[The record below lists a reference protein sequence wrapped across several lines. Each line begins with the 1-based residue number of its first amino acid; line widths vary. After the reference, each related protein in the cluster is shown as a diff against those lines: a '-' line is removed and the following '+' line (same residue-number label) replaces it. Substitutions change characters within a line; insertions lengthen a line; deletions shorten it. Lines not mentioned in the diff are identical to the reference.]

1 MVNSYAGKILRIN
14 LSKKN
19 GILKEALNINF
30 AKKFLGGKGF
40 GAKLLYDILRPNT
53 DPFGPD
59 NPVIYCTGPI
69 TATMAPCNRYC
80 IVTKSPLTGTFSDS
94 YAGGHF
100 GQELKY
106 AGYDVVIISGK
117 AKKPVYIWIDDED
130 IHIKP
135 ADHLWGLDTYEVYK
149 VLKKEV
155 GDETAKISCI
165 GPAGERKV
173 RFALVDSEYHRQA
186 GRCGTGAV
194 MGSKNLKAIVAR
206 GTNDISVAHPKAFE
220 EAIQKAYEEV
230 AECEESASRWI
241 KTGGTPAFIPFANEQ
256 ALYPV
261 RNFQDGYS
269 EKAENLNDVKQ
280 RKSFWLR
287 EYGCFACPVHCT
299 KIGMIRKGPFAGTV
313 CDVIEYET
321 TGLLG
326 ADCEIYNVEALAYAN
341 CLCDRLGLDTI
352 STGNVVGFAMECYER
367 GILTRK
373 DTGGIEL
380 TFGNWK
386 AQIELIK
393 KIAHREGIGDTLA
406 EGVMRAAKLIGKGAD
421 DLAVHVK
428 GMEAPA
434 WGPRGAPGEGLAL
447 ATADRGAD
455 HQKAWPI
462 AFEVQGSIWPGGHP
476 VDRLTTEGKA
486 EAVKWEQEHLAALY
500 SLVICEIFSHTGI
513 KNNTYAKLASAA
525 TGWDIDYAK
534 LLEYGERTWNV
545 IKLYNWREGFR
556 RKDDELP
563 PRFKEPL
570 PSGPAKGHKFT
581 DENLK
586 KMLDE
591 YYALRGWDK
600 EGKPS
605 RNKLLELGLED
616 LAEL

>member
-14 LSKKN
+14 LSKEE
-19 GILKEALNINF
+19 GTSKEELNINF
-30 AKKFLGGKGF
+30 AKRFLGGKGF
-40 GAKLLYDILRPNT
+40 GAKLLYEILRPNV

-59 NPVIYCTGPI
+59 NPLIYCTGPL
-69 TATMAPCNRYC
+69 TATMAPCNRFC
-80 IVTKSPLTGTFSDS
+80 IVTKSPLTGAFSDS

-117 AKKPVYIWIDDED
+117 AKKPVYIWIGDED
-130 IHIKP
+130 IDIKP

-149 VLKKEV
+149 VLKKEI

-173 RFALVDSEYHRQA
+173 RFALVDCEYHRQA

-194 MGSKNLKAIVAR
+194 MGSKNLKAIVTR

-220 EAIQKAYEEV
+220 EAVQTAYEEV

-241 KTGGTPAFIPFANEQ
+241 KKGGTPAFIAFANEQ
-256 ALYPV
+256 ALFPV

-269 EKAENLNDVKQ
+269 QKAEYLDDVNQ

-287 EYGCFACPVHCT
+287 EYSCFACPVHCT
-299 KIGMIRKGPFAGTV
+299 KVGMIRKGPFAGTV
-313 CDVIEYET
+313 CDIIEYET

-326 ADCEIYNVEALAYAN
+326 ASCEIYDVEPLAYAN
-341 CLCDRLGLDTI
+341 WQCDRLGLDTI
-352 STGNVVGFAMECYER
+352 STGNVISFAMECYER
-367 GILTRK
+367 GIITK
-373 DTGGIEL
+373 EDTGGIEL

-386 AQIELIK
+386 AQIELIE
-393 KIAHREGIGDTLA
+393 KIAHREGIGDILA
-406 EGVMRAAKLIGKGAD
+406 EGVMRAAKLIGKGAEN
-421 DLAVHVK
+421 LAVHVK

-486 EAVKWEQEHLAALY
+486 EAVKWEQDHLAALY

-525 TGWDIDYAK
+525 TGWDIDYGK

-556 RKDDELP
+556 RKDDNLP
-563 PRFKEPL
+563 LRFKEPL
-570 PSGPAKGHKFT
+570 PSGPAKGHKFI
-581 DENLK
+581 DEDLN

-616 LAEL
+616 LVKL